1 VGGGEQSVSFK
12 VYRGDGVGVAV
23 SFDLFG
29 TLVAVERPT
38 DPADAVARELRERG
52 VAVPDDWTRR
62 YRQPHVA
69 VEPGRE
75 LALSDHVVAALATT
89 DVSADERVVRR
100 AVRAAFDGPVQM
112 RDGAEAAVRAAA
124 EGGPVGVLSNCS
136 VSGLVERSLDRSAL
150 DPERFDAVVASVDC
164 GWRKPDP
171 RAFEAVAAGLD
182 APVESLVHVGDDP
195 ETDGAAAAAGA
206 RSLCLS
212 EVSLSDLPVELEA
225 IRSR

>member
-1 VGGGEQSVSFK
+1 
-12 VYRGDGVGVAV
+12 VAV

-52 VAVPDDWTRR
+52 VAVPDDWTQR
-62 YRQPHVA
+62 YRQPHVE

-75 LALSDHVVAALATT
+75 LALSEHVAAALATT
-89 DVSADERVVRR
+89 DVTADERVVRQ
-100 AVRAAFDGPVQM
+100 AVRAAFDGPVQT
-112 RDGAEAAVRAAA
+112 RDGAQAAVGAAA
-124 EGGPVGVLSNCS
+124 ERGPVGVLSNCS
-136 VSGLVERSLDRSAL
+136 VSGLVERTLDRSTL

-195 ETDGAAAAAGA
+195 GTDGAGAAAGA

-212 EVSLSDLPVELEA
+212 EVSLADLPAELEA